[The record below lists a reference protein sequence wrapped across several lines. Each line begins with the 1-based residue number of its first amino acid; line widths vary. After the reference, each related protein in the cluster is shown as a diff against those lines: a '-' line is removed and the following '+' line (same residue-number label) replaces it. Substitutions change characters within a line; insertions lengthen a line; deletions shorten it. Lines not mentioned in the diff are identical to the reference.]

1 MHNVRQHPWERVAR
15 TACTVTRA
23 LAAVV
28 VSLVAA
34 NAAFAQTNLGELLD
48 AGARKLSSAQFEQEV
63 VGQAIAGATPT
74 GTRLELL
81 YIRDGRIAGVAFQT
95 IRGGATGGGASYA
108 INGLWKADDTQRIC
122 TRIRLDLPEDCQFWF
137 RHGDLYFLSDTDW
150 DRQARVTV
158 RTPRQ

>member
-1 MHNVRQHPWERVAR
+1 MHNVRQHPCKPLAR
-15 TACTVTRA
+15 AMRTVTRA
-23 LAAVV
+23 LSAVV

-48 AGARKLSSAQFEQEV
+48 AGAKKLSSAQFEQDV
-63 VGQAIAGATPT
+63 VGKAIAGATAT

-81 YIRDGRIAGVAFQT
+81 YIVDGRIAGVAFAT
-95 IRGGATGGGASYA
+95 VRGGAVGGAASYT
-108 INGLWKADDTQRIC
+108 INGTWKADDAQRIC

-158 RTPRQ
+158 RTPHR